1 MIRSLAVCITV
12 LPGLMFLRN
21 FDKSNSLSQ
30 YTLCKRYSCANSG
43 TFPDRLQMSPHSGC
57 NLLPACLS
65 PHLFLICLY
74 CTKEERDQTD
84 NFPCFSVASP
94 ENEW

>member
-21 FDKSNSLSQ
+21 FDKSNSLSR

-43 TFPDRLQMSPHSGC
+43 TFPDLLQMSPHSGYS
-57 NLLPACLS
+57 LLPACRS
-65 PHLFLICLY
+65 PHLYLICLH
-74 CTKEERDQTD
+74 CTKVEQNRTD
-84 NFPCFSVASP
+84 DFPCFSVASP

>member
-21 FDKSNSLSQ
+21 FDKSNSSSR
-30 YTLCKRYSCANSG
+30 YTLCKRYSCANND
-43 TFPDRLQMSPHSGC
+43 TFPDLLQMSPHSGC
-57 NLLPACLS
+57 NLLPACRS
-65 PHLFLICLY
+65 PHLFLIYLY

-84 NFPCFSVASP
+84 DFRRFQVASP

>member
-12 LPGLMFLRN
+12 LPGPMFPRN
-21 FDKSNSLSQ
+21 FDKSNSSSR

-57 NLLPACLS
+57 NLLPACRS

-74 CTKEERDQTD
+74 CTKAEQNWTD
-84 NFPCFSVASP
+84 DFPWNSVASP